1 MVMRNLNR
9 DSLPIILIGPMK
21 AGKTT
26 VGRLLAEQLGCPF
39 CSLDVYENRYA
50 REVGFRERLAEQIQA
65 EQGVYA
71 WYEYRRKYFDH
82 VVIRFLQD
90 QRTGVLELGGGHPIL
105 PTPEQQLRVN
115 RALAMIDHV
124 FLLIP
129 DPDLNRSRYICWER
143 QRPERRDPDL
153 NELLLSDRRF
163 FELAKHVIY
172 THGNSPN
179 ESCEEIL
186 AILGF

>member
-1 MVMRNLNR
+1 MEMYKLFHYP
-9 DSLPIILIGPMK
+9 LPIILIGPMK
-21 AGKTT
+21 SGKTT
-26 VGRLLAEQLGCPF
+26 VGRLLAGQLGCPF
-39 CSLDVYENRYA
+39 CSLDIYETRYA
-50 REVGFRERLAEQIQA
+50 REVGFRERLAEQIRA

-71 WYEYRRKYFDH
+71 WYEYRRKHFDH

-90 QRTGVLELGGGHPIL
+90 QRSGVLELGGGHPIL

-115 RALAMIDHV
+115 LALAMYEHV

-129 DPDLNRSRYICWER
+129 DPDLKRSRYICRER

-153 NELLLSDRRF
+153 NDLLLSDRRF

-172 THGNSPN
+172 TYGSSPE
-179 ESCEEIL
+179 ESCDEIL